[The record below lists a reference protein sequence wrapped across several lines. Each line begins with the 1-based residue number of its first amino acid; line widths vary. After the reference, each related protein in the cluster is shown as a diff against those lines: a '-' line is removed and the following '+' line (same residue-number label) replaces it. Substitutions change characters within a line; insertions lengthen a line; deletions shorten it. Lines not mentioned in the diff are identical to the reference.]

1 MKRKLLIGIL
11 VVLGIAVT
19 VLNPLIT
26 GILAIGIWIYL
37 VMMVRKQK
45 TSVFNDQK
53 ESKEIGWHSKRLKLL
68 LIVAGFS
75 FLISIVSAIVH
86 NTLHGLSA
94 NKGSV
99 YFLISIVALFVFIVA
114 TAGSMVIFLK
124 VRQKNNIKSS

>member
-19 VLNPLIT
+19 VLNPFIT
-26 GILAIGIWIYL
+26 GILAVGIWIYL
-37 VMMVRKQK
+37 VRMVRKQK
-45 TSVFNDQK
+45 NIVFNDQM
-53 ESKEIGWHSKRLKLL
+53 ESKISEWHSKRLKLL

-75 FLISIVSAIVH
+75 FLIFIVSAIMH

-94 NKGSV
+94 KEESV

-114 TAGSMVIFLK
+114 NAGGMVIFLK